1 VENGGIPSDREAA
14 GSPIA
19 GAGAM
24 LWWQLQQAPPICPT
38 CQTYCP
44 CRRTML
50 QEHGRVQYRYCDTCG
65 YKTKTI
71 VPTK

>member
-1 VENGGIPSDREAA
+1 MENGGVSA
-14 GSPIA
+14 GQKATSSPRA

-24 LWWQLQQAPPICPT
+24 LWWQLQQPPPICPT
-38 CQTYCP
+38 CRTYCP

-50 QEHGRVQYRYCDTCG
+50 KENARVQYRYCGCG

-71 VPTK
+71 VPVR